1 MAEDV
6 ATLMQKYKYAGGFS
20 SAESAQLQHDLAAHK
35 PQWDNYKA
43 TKDNAAKLMP
53 IELTAPVAQVKAVF
67 ADNESTTKAC
77 MEALSC
83 DDTMTV
89 RWLLTVLYNLLRE
102 DSSCHTIFEEALKK
116 QVAVYKSFMSLLSQ
130 QSVDCY
136 IADKAAWILSDIIGN
151 TSRFFKEEEVTELVS
166 LLTTRPRSPCSD
178 LGSLEAMANL
188 MKSGSF
194 RVLVWSQPGVEEL
207 VLKAD
212 LPDAHVYKSVF
223 CLWMISF
230 DKKLMQDIKNNKK
243 VQGIVRKLREIL
255 ARSRVEKV
263 VRLCLTVLRN
273 VLSDKAFSEEIV
285 EQGIL
290 QAVQQ
295 LEFEKWRDTELYDD
309 IRDMAM
315 LISVEVNEMSN
326 FDRYERE
333 LQTGKLAWGYI
344 HSSKFWQENVNKFE
358 ENNFSALTK
367 LAAFLQSDETDLTTL
382 AVACHDIGEF
392 VALHPLGKK
401 QVARLNVKDRVMQLM
416 SKEDPSYREVRREAL
431 LSCQKIMLNKWHDMD
446 KAK

>member
-1 MAEDV
+1 
-6 ATLMQKYKYAGGFS
+6 
-20 SAESAQLQHDLAAHK
+20 
-35 PQWDNYKA
+35 
-43 TKDNAAKLMP
+43 
-53 IELTAPVAQVKAVF
+53 
-67 ADNESTTKAC
+67 
-77 MEALSC
+77 
-83 DDTMTV
+83 
-89 RWLLTVLYNLLRE
+89 
-102 DSSCHTIFEEALKK
+102 
-116 QVAVYKSFMSLLSQ
+116 
-130 QSVDCY
+130 
-136 IADKAAWILSDIIGN
+136 
-151 TSRFFKEEEVTELVS
+151 
-166 LLTTRPRSPCSD
+166 
-178 LGSLEAMANL
+178 
-188 MKSGSF
+188 
-194 RVLVWSQPGVEEL
+194 VEEL

-367 LAAFLQSDETDLTTL
+367 LAALLQSDETDLTTL